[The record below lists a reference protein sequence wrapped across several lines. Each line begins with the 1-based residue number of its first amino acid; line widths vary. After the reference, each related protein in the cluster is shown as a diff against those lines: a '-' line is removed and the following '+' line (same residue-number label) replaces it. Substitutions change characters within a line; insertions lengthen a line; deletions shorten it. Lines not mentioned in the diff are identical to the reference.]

1 MVFNKLPKEMRRTLA
16 LTLAASM
23 VATGTQTPVL
33 ADQVQEVSVQ
43 EVQNAQ
49 TEAGEEQN
57 VRAAE
62 QQEEVPVAEEQTGTD
77 KSVQKQ
83 TLSANEVN
91 PVDPVTDPNGQES
104 KIETQAAEEEEIEA
118 ETADGEV
125 TSATYVEIVV
135 QDQEGNYAGKVN
147 CGFDFDS
154 VNHTARLVRIL
165 PAENESDRTAVDEKS
180 SVKLIIK
187 TVSYNKEEY
196 TVNTIYNDG
205 GICGAGLPN
214 LDLVIGKEVTLIGTN
229 AFKDVGA
236 KTPVKSVTFEAESGL
251 KEIGD
256 YAFSAANLSGE
267 VILPQSVEILGE
279 GAFRGTACTKFTFE
293 AGSKMTAMGDSVF
306 ANCGKLTEVENF
318 PSGITKI
325 PDSSFMSD
333 KVLAKVTYAA
343 PEKMTG
349 IGASA
354 FSGCEVLVSDALYSP
369 ITENMVTIGAS
380 AFTGCKGEQFTTV
393 TIPASVTKLEQNT
406 FANCLSLATVTF
418 TNTESV
424 TEIAAMCFANDGAL
438 TKCELPAK
446 LEVLGDSAFGATGL
460 TGVRIP
466 VTLREAKQPFFKCQ
480 QIGQIEWEEGLTKVI
495 DNLFQ
500 NMESGLKVDFR
511 IRSQK

>member
-1 MVFNKLPKEMRRTLA
+1 
-16 LTLAASM
+16 M
-23 VATGTQTPVL
+23 VAGRERRHRFLQIRCRRFL
-33 ADQVQEVSVQ
+33 CR

-165 PAENESDRTAVDEKS
+165 PAENESYRTAVDEKS

-267 VILPQSVEILGE
+267 VILPQSVEILGKVH
-279 GAFRGTACTKFTFE
+279 FVVQRVQNSP
-293 AGSKMTAMGDSVF
+293 SK
-306 ANCGKLTEVENF
+306 
-318 PSGITKI
+318 P
-325 PDSSFMSD
+325 
-333 KVLAKVTYAA
+333 
-343 PEKMTG
+343 
-349 IGASA
+349 
-354 FSGCEVLVSDALYSP
+354 AL
-369 ITENMVTIGAS
+369 
-380 AFTGCKGEQFTTV
+380 K
-393 TIPASVTKLEQNT
+393 
-406 FANCLSLATVTF
+406 
-418 TNTESV
+418 
-424 TEIAAMCFANDGAL
+424 
-438 TKCELPAK
+438 
-446 LEVLGDSAFGATGL
+446 
-460 TGVRIP
+460 
-466 VTLREAKQPFFKCQ
+466 
-480 QIGQIEWEEGLTKVI
+480 
-495 DNLFQ
+495 
-500 NMESGLKVDFR
+500 
-511 IRSQK
+511 